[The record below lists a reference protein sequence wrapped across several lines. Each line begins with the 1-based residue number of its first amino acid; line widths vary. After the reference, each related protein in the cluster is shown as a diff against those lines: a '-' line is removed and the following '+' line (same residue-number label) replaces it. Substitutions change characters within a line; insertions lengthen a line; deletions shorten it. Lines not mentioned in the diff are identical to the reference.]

1 MCETLFWR
9 QVSLLMK
16 FILWIQKSTKNM
28 KKICMK
34 HEIQKQLL
42 HNQKIEKSSKL
53 LKHYVLLKNHFVIL
67 SYHQS
72 DVQKTL
78 FSKKSFV
85 SFCIQDLDNLNL
97 KHYTRQ
103 YHKANIR
110 QVFFYKI
117 KLQKIISL
125 QFYHQ
130 SQSMLYYLFSKHCF
144 KKSFE
149 THWKFLSNL
158 LILTEHAVFISH
170 QLELLLNLLIQI
182 FDNVLWYDFSRL
194 ILKCENNLSDDWK
207 YSLDI
212 HYKYI
217 TH

>member
-1 MCETLFWR
+1 
-9 QVSLLMK
+9 
-16 FILWIQKSTKNM
+16 
-28 KKICMK
+28 MK
-34 HEIQKQLL
+34 HEISKQSL
-42 HNQKIEKSSKL
+42 HSQKIEKSSEL
-53 LKHYVLLKNHFVIL
+53 LKHYALLKNHFVIL

-72 DVQKTL
+72 DVQKAL
-78 FSKKSFV
+78 SSKRSFV

-97 KHYTRQ
+97 RHHTRQ

-149 THWKFLSNL
+149 TH
-158 LILTEHAVFISH
+158 
-170 QLELLLNLLIQI
+170 
-182 FDNVLWYDFSRL
+182 
-194 ILKCENNLSDDWK
+194 
-207 YSLDI
+207 
-212 HYKYI
+212 
-217 TH
+217 